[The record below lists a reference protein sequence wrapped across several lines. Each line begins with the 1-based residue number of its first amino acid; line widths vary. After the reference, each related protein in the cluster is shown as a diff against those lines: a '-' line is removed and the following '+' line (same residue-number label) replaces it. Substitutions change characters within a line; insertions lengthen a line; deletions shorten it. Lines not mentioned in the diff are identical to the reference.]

1 MTERNPQGLRGATGQ
16 SEQSTATSRAAQ
28 MARIRMSASRPSLL
42 TSTGS
47 ETLST
52 ESRFTAERRGSGRNQ
67 AQEGPRWQF
76 RGWSSCTVR
85 QVPVE
90 AEESPRYERAQRL
103 GAGRSQPSRTT
114 RPLRA
119 PGVLSRG
126 ASHPPP
132 RRQIA
137 PLVRFINWML
147 VIGRVARIE
156 LCRPISSQ
164 QRRQRLVNES
174 RIGDT

>member
-1 MTERNPQGLRGATGQ
+1 MTERNPQWLRGATGQ

-42 TSTGS
+42 TSTGARHFR
-47 ETLST
+47 LSPG
-52 ESRFTAERRGSGRNQ
+52 SPPSGGGSGRNQ

-103 GAGRSQPSRTT
+103 GAGRSQPSRNT

-164 QRRQRLVNES
+164 QRRQSLVNEG